1 MTLNEYYELF
11 ELEQSERLTPGA
23 WYTQKRYI
31 VRDLLPV
38 YGKCEPLDVD
48 SDDIDDLINKTAKK
62 YHLKQ
67 NTIHGVSASFASFF
81 TFIVNLGDLSINPA
95 LPVLPPEF
103 KYQRR
108 NKKLI
113 KKFTY

>member
-38 YGKCEPLDVD
+38 YGKCEPIDVD

-103 KYQRR
+103 KHQRR